1 MKKQQGFTLIEMLIA
16 ITLIGI
22 TVTMTTDIFARL
34 LRVANKTTL
43 QAEIKRNSEIISSQ
57 LERILRNAQEIK
69 LVGTKTIDQT
79 GSKWK
84 WERYDFITNNWS
96 DCDQGANV
104 AACGIIVKNPSD
116 APQQFTKIVFH
127 KEVKNNIQDTI
138 FGSVDCPSSIF
149 SAKDKLVNGTQYSCN
164 GYVTIDSDDSA
175 DDLRTSVGASI
186 TNINLR
192 SGVSIKNITIKNA
205 KYPNRPSLFQFTYTI
220 TQGLNSGTRI
230 TETEQSTYTTLISL
244 RNY

>member
-22 TVTMTTDIFARL
+22 IVTMTTDIFARL

-57 LERILRNAQEIK
+57 LERILRNAQEIE
-69 LVGTKTIDQT
+69 LVGTKTIGPTSSD
-79 GSKWK
+79 WD
-84 WERYDFITNNWS
+84 WDPYDFIISSWS
-96 DCDQGANV
+96 DCQVVNI
-104 AACGIIVKNPSD
+104 AACGIIVENPSD
-116 APQQFTKIVFH
+116 APQRFTKIVFH
-127 KEVKNNIQDTI
+127 KEVQSSVYDA
-138 FGSVDCPSSIF
+138 FSESVDCPSSIF
-149 SAKDKLVNGTQYSCN
+149 SANDKLDSGTQYSCN
-164 GYVTIDSDDSA
+164 GYVTIDSADSA
-175 DDLRTSVGASI
+175 DDLRTSAGASI

-192 SGVSIKNITIKNA
+192 SGISINNIIIENA
-205 KYPNRPSLFQFTYTI
+205 KYQSRPSLFRFTYTM
-220 TQGLNSGTRI
+220 TEGLSAGTRI